1 MYVDKFG
8 HKEDGVDA
16 GGLYKEYMYKL
27 SEEAF
32 GAKIGL
38 FKESATGFLLPNKEA
53 YKISSKYLSMY
64 EFLGFI
70 TAKAILDDIKLYPNI
85 SPIFYNNILEIEN
98 AFTDLKEYDSE
109 LYKNLTMLKTYEGDV
124 ENDFGLTFSI
134 TEEDSLSKKTRNINL
149 IENGENIA
157 VNNNNRLLYIK
168 KMTELKPSPVKA
180 PLSPL

>member
-1 MYVDKFG
+1 
-8 HKEDGVDA
+8 
-16 GGLYKEYMYKL
+16 
-27 SEEAF
+27 
-32 GAKIGL
+32 
-38 FKESATGFLLPNKEA
+38 
-53 YKISSKYLSMY
+53 MY

-149 IENGENIA
+149 IENGLNYVI
-157 VNNNNRLLYIK
+157 RY
-168 KMTELKPSPVKA
+168 
-180 PLSPL
+180 